1 MFGVNVT
8 AFFVAAA
15 RITRA
20 VKIIKTILTIA
31 TIAMGVKNWRT
42 VRDMLA
48 KGQDIMGTKIAAGG
62 GIPIVYGTRRVGS
75 TIVYMDTS
83 ANRSKDL
90 YVVYAIALG
99 ELDEIMLETIEVDG
113 NRLTDSNQFRN
124 GGYLG
129 TDKITSGNGSL
140 CTGNQT
146 GGSTNLTGGTF
157 GTNPALSYRYV
168 FNAHHGKAA
177 QTADPMLR
185 ASIGSTWTTAHK
197 LNGIA
202 YIAGSFEYDS
212 NGMFSGIPAITV
224 VVKGKKV
231 YDQRSD
237 STAGGSGDQRIADVN
252 TYQYS
257 NNPAICFQDYI
268 LNADYGK
275 QIPAAKVN
283 LPTFTTAANL
293 CDTEVDQPFFNGT
306 AKPITWSG
314 VSGNKFISITDED
327 KWWQNKVG
335 ELIDLYDSNGN
346 QVLDAAEIIAAI
358 RDGFFDENE
367 QYLLYIDATLGSN
380 YSSNTGTYLNK
391 VKRFTLNGVLDT
403 NNSVMDNSKEM
414 LSSMRGV
421 FTYFNGQY
429 ELQVEDTGSA
439 TFNINDSHIIAEA
452 GISVDYG
459 NKDKKA
465 NKVVVEYFNAQK
477 RYELDTQS
485 VLHVVNGQDYTHD
498 DGGEILEVRVEF
510 PFCTDPYL
518 AFNYGKAI
526 LTRSRNQTSVQ
537 FVGTP
542 ELYKTNVGDIV
553 NLTYLGL
560 GFDGKIFRIE
570 ALELT
575 ADGLVS
581 VSMIEYFDI
590 YTWEVPAQEPVE
602 THVNIPSAYAVKK
615 PENIAFTDTDD
626 SATDRPFLAWTLPTD
641 YPYYQWRVNVVDSS
655 GNQQINRI
663 VDVNNCDLNY
673 LPKATGYVASIT
685 ALNTLGVES
694 LPETA
699 TFTIGDEPTG
709 TGDLQDGA
717 VTNLKVNDLSA
728 VKINT
733 GELNLGTENGMAVK
747 QAKTGYSD
755 NTNTGLWLGNDGGT
769 AKLNIG
775 SSSKYLR
782 FDGTNLLVAGDISA
796 STGTISTSIAIGS
809 GNNIFKADASGI
821 YLGNATFGSAPFRV
835 AMSGALTATNANI
848 TGAITATSGSFA
860 GSLSSASGTFTGA
873 LSGGT
878 ISIGSSNNIFKADSN
893 GIYLGN
899 ATFGSAPFRVTPAG
913 ALTATG
919 VTING
924 ALTLTNVDGTTITYT
939 AGNLGVGIIGGGNL
953 GATAIFPST
962 MRYERSNATTAPS
975 DSEFN
980 TAFGRNPRNNDIV
993 VVTRTDTNAQVAY
1006 KHNGTSFS
1014 AISNYIDG
1022 DLIVD
1027 GSITADQIA
1036 ANTITGT
1043 NINVDTLAV
1052 KYFANVSS
1060 KIYDHQST
1068 AVAVPLLKYASA
1080 IRGAGGTTIYTG
1092 SDDDFLPFTISQI
1105 RNNASYT
1112 ATLSAVLGNVNGGRV
1127 QYSLDNSNWVNASG
1141 GDTNIYWNA
1150 GTYRGYTYT
1159 YQGQITNMSASQT
1172 SVYWRVYFSGSYNH
1186 TYMQLHVTMDNTT

>member
-1 MFGVNVT
+1 MFEPFT
-8 AFFVAAA
+8 TFFAVAAKVQKA
-15 RITRA
+15 LK
-20 VKIIKTILTIA
+20 VIKTILTIA
-31 TIAMGVKNWRT
+31 TVAMGVKNWRT

-48 KGQDIMGTKIAAGG
+48 KGQDIMGTKVAAGG
-62 GIPIVYGTRRVGS
+62 GIGIVYGTRRVGS

-212 NGMFSGIPAITV
+212 NGMFSGIPQITV

-314 VSGNKFISITDED
+314 VSGDKFISITDED

-346 QVLDAAEIIAAI
+346 QVLDAAEITAAI

-367 QYLLYIDATLGSN
+367 QYLLYIDATLGAN

-414 LSSMRGV
+414 LSSMRGI
-421 FTYFNGQY
+421 FTYFNGKY

-485 VLHVVNGQDYTHD
+485 VLHVVSGQDYTYD
-498 DGGEILEVRVEF
+498 DGGEILEVRAEF

-581 VSMIEYFDI
+581 VSMVEYFDI
-590 YTWEVPAQEPVE
+590 YTWQVPAQEPVE

-673 LPKATGYVASIT
+673 LPKGTGYVASIT

-699 TFTIGDEPTG
+699 TFTVGDEPTG
-709 TGDLQDGA
+709 TGDLQDGS

-755 NTNTGLWLGNDGGT
+755 NTNAGFWLGNDGGT
-769 AKLNIG
+769 PKFNIG
-775 SSSKYLR
+775 TSSNHFKFDGSGVSIKGALEATALTIDGNATITGTLDASVITLNGNTLTDLFGVTGTGSGRIMSIGYIAQNQLKVTNEKLQYLAATTSGGSVVGFEAFSVTGSDFKFYSTAAGNSQKETIIQKEGSIQLSNLSSSPTGHTSNAIYNIGGTLY
-782 FDGTNLLVAGDISA
+782 FDGSAVSGGSGGTITNVIAGTNLNGGGTSGAVTLNLDSAISL
-796 STGTISTSIAIGS
+796 TTVT
-809 GNNIFKADASGI
+809 ASG
-821 YLGNATFGSAPFRV
+821 V
-835 AMSGALTATNANI
+835 
-848 TGAITATSGSFA
+848 ITAG
-860 GSLSSASGTFTGA
+860 SGTFTGA
-873 LSGGT
+873 VQGASYKVGSTTVIDSSRNLA
-878 ISIGSSNNIFKADSN
+878 SIGNIQIGNGNYLYLYGTNHSIRVGTGVEYTTSDIHRFLKGSVEQLKIDANSN
-893 GIYLGN
+893 GIFTGDVQAYSDERLKDNIQTLDSKKALQMRGVSFTRDGRPSSGVI
-899 ATFGSAPFRVTPAG
+899 AQEVEKIAPELVM
-913 ALTATG
+913 TAE
-919 VTING
+919 
-924 ALTLTNVDGTTITYT
+924 DEMGTKSVAY
-939 AGNLGVGIIGGGNL
+939 GNLVGYLIETVKDQQAQIDELKAMIGK
-953 GATAIFPST
+953 
-962 MRYERSNATTAPS
+962 
-975 DSEFN
+975 
-980 TAFGRNPRNNDIV
+980 
-993 VVTRTDTNAQVAY
+993 VA
-1006 KHNGTSFS
+1006 
-1014 AISNYIDG
+1014 
-1022 DLIVD
+1022 
-1027 GSITADQIA
+1027 
-1036 ANTITGT
+1036 
-1043 NINVDTLAV
+1043 
-1052 KYFANVSS
+1052 
-1060 KIYDHQST
+1060 
-1068 AVAVPLLKYASA
+1068 
-1080 IRGAGGTTIYTG
+1080 
-1092 SDDDFLPFTISQI
+1092 
-1105 RNNASYT
+1105 
-1112 ATLSAVLGNVNGGRV
+1112 
-1127 QYSLDNSNWVNASG
+1127 
-1141 GDTNIYWNA
+1141 
-1150 GTYRGYTYT
+1150 
-1159 YQGQITNMSASQT
+1159 
-1172 SVYWRVYFSGSYNH
+1172 
-1186 TYMQLHVTMDNTT
+1186 

>member
-1 MFGVNVT
+1 MISMTFFQTV
-8 AFFVAAA
+8 AFVAKKL
-15 RITRA
+15 A
-20 VKIIKTILTIA
+20 VIKKILFIA

-42 VRDMLA
+42 AKDMLA

-202 YIAGSFEYDS
+202 YISSSFEYDS

-367 QYLLYIDATLGSN
+367 QYLLYIDATLESN

-485 VLHVVNGQDYTHD
+485 VLHVVNGQDYTYD

-526 LTRSRNQTSVQ
+526 LTRSRKQTSVQ

-673 LPKATGYVASIT
+673 LPKGTGYVASIT

-694 LPETA
+694 LPETE
-699 TFTIGDEPTG
+699 TFTVGDEPTG
-709 TGDLQDGA
+709 TGDLQDGS
-717 VTNLKVNDLSA
+717 VTDLKVNDLSA

-747 QAKTGYSD
+747 QAKSGYTDTTTGF
-755 NTNTGLWLGNDGGT
+755 WLGNDGGT
-769 AKLNIG
+769 PKFNIG
-775 SSSKYLR
+775 TSSNHFK
-782 FDGTNLLVAGDISA
+782 FDGTGVSIKGALEATAL
-796 STGTISTSIAIGS
+796 TI
-809 GNNIFKADASGI
+809 D
-821 YLGNATFGSAPFRV
+821 GNA
-835 AMSGALTATNANI
+835 
-848 TGAITATSGSFA
+848 
-860 GSLSSASGTFTGA
+860 
-873 LSGGT
+873 
-878 ISIGSSNNIFKADSN
+878 
-893 GIYLGN
+893 
-899 ATFGSAPFRVTPAG
+899 
-913 ALTATG
+913 
-919 VTING
+919 
-924 ALTLTNVDGTTITYT
+924 
-939 AGNLGVGIIGGGNL
+939 
-953 GATAIFPST
+953 
-962 MRYERSNATTAPS
+962 
-975 DSEFN
+975 
-980 TAFGRNPRNNDIV
+980 
-993 VVTRTDTNAQVAY
+993 
-1006 KHNGTSFS
+1006 
-1014 AISNYIDG
+1014 
-1022 DLIVD
+1022 
-1027 GSITADQIA
+1027 
-1036 ANTITGT
+1036 TITGT
-1043 NINVDTLAV
+1043 LDASHITVDGDALDTLLGVAGTG
-1052 KYFANVSS
+1052 ANKVLTLG
-1060 KIYDHQST
+1060 YDAKNKLEVTGTH
-1068 AVAVPLLKYASA
+1068 LKYTAYDQVQANGDLALDMFETSATFYPSASRIGWIPTVINA
-1080 IRGAGGTTIYTG
+1080 GGQVTTRNLELNSQTTPTYSTSNLLYNLGGALYWNGNAVGTGNSFITSIVAGTNLNGGGASGAVTLNLDSTITGNHTFSNNLVIQGNLDVQGTTTTVNSNELNVKDKNITLNYSTGDSSATANGAGITIQDAVNSTT
-1092 SDDDFLPFTISQI
+1092 D
-1105 RNNASYT
+1105 
-1112 ATLSAVLGNVNGGRV
+1112 ATLTWNTANDSFNFTHALNVTGNIGVTGTVDGRDIATDGSKLDGIEAGATTDQTQAQINALGITRIGHSAKLNQPR
-1127 QYSLDNSNWVNASG
+1127 YSILNK
-1141 GDTNIYWNA
+1141 
-1150 GTYRGYTYT
+1150 
-1159 YQGQITNMSASQT
+1159 T
-1172 SVYWRVYFSGSYNH
+1172 SS
-1186 TYMQLHVTMDNTT
+1186 